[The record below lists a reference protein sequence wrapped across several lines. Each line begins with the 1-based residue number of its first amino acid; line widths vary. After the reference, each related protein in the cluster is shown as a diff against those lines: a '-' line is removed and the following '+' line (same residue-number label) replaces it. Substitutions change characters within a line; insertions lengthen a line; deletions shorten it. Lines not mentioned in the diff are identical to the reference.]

1 MQCITGIMHCIFVTG
16 RARNASRCKCLQCIT
31 LFFSQKSNKKECVY
45 IFRFLFSHWVGR
57 CSLARSLAQLV
68 VGTCNFFSK
77 KIQLHLYSFL
87 QSHLYVIFNRIP
99 LIILLLHTTNAT
111 GTLPSTPVSSQRTI
125 FNFSPIQ

>member
-31 LFFSQKSNKKECVY
+31 LFFLKRVTKKSVS
-45 IFRFLFSHWVGR
+45 IFLDFYFPIGSVV
-57 CSLARSLAQLV
+57 ARSLALSVAQLV

-87 QSHLYVIFNRIP
+87 QSHPTDNPP
-99 LIILLLHTTNAT
+99 L
-111 GTLPSTPVSSQRTI
+111 
-125 FNFSPIQ
+125 